1 MRTDKIKKIKNR
13 ICIILGVFAFSIFI
27 TTSAILSDTF
37 QYNRYKETIIE
48 NELYSIMDSDQF
60 YNQFIKNNKT
70 IKRSND
76 YLIFTDSEERI
87 FILNI
92 NDYKDIKIIDQKN
105 YPNSIIY
112 ILFPDYRNYNR
123 YIDLINIFN
132 NSYIEPNKQ
141 VYIQ

>member
-27 TTSAILSDTF
+27 TTSAILLDTF
-37 QYNRYKETIIE
+37 QYNRYKEAIIE

-76 YLIFTDSEERI
+76 YLVFTDSEERI

-132 NSYIEPNKQ
+132 KSYIEPNKQ

>member
-1 MRTDKIKKIKNR
+1 
-13 ICIILGVFAFSIFI
+13 
-27 TTSAILSDTF
+27 
-37 QYNRYKETIIE
+37 
-48 NELYSIMDSDQF
+48 MDSAQF

-70 IKRSND
+70 IKRSNN
-76 YLIFTDSEERI
+76 YLVFTDSEERI

>member
-27 TTSAILSDTF
+27 TTSVILSDTF
-37 QYNRYKETIIE
+37 QYNRYKETIME

-76 YLIFTDSEERI
+76 YLVFTDSEERI

-92 NDYKDIKIIDQKN
+92 NDYFYIFII
-105 YPNSIIY
+105 
-112 ILFPDYRNYNR
+112 
-123 YIDLINIFN
+123 
-132 NSYIEPNKQ
+132 
-141 VYIQ
+141 

>member
-27 TTSAILSDTF
+27 TTSVILSDTF
-37 QYNRYKETIIE
+37 QYNRYKETIME

-76 YLIFTDSEERI
+76 YLVFTDSEERI